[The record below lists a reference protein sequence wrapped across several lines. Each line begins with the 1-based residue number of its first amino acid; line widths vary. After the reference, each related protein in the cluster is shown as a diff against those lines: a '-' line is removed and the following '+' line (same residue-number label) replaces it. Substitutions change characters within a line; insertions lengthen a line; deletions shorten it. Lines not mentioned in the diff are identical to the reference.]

1 MYIFR
6 ISYLSIMVFCWI
18 LVSCSAE
25 ESEVAANAM
34 DASTSLLVD
43 EPIELTPEQF
53 AMADMK
59 LAKPEWREFPEII
72 SANGLL
78 EVPIN
83 KQASVSARVGGY
95 AQQVQLVPGHRV
107 RKGQV
112 LFYLENPAF
121 IKMQEEYLE
130 ASEKRKYLQ
139 VDFERQQTLANE
151 NIASE
156 KNLLEATS
164 DFRIIEAKCA
174 SLKAQLA
181 LINIDAEQ
189 LTPQNLVSSVGVIAP
204 ISGYLTAVDVVQGMF
219 LDPGHIA
226 VEIADTDQLEIVL
239 DVFEKD
245 IMAIKEGQ
253 AIFFSIPNA
262 KVTTV
267 FEAKVRH
274 IEQALD
280 LEKRVVHVS
289 GFYSNTNE
297 NNRLLPGMYVNARI
311 HTTASRSMAVPESA
325 LVKEGGTTFLL
336 VQTNKEAD
344 KLSFEKRAVETGTL
358 QNGWVQLMDDQLVS
372 TDELILVEGAFNLIG
387 ID

>member
-6 ISYLSIMVFCWI
+6 ISYLPIVVFCWI

-25 ESEVAANAM
+25 EPEVAANAM
-34 DASTSLLVD
+34 DTSTSILVD

-53 AMADMK
+53 AMANMK

-112 LFYLENPAF
+112 LFYLENLAF

-139 VDFERQQTLANE
+139 ADFERQQTLANE

-156 KNLLEATS
+156 KNLLGATS
-164 DFRIIEAKCA
+164 DYRIIEAKCE

-181 LINIDAEQ
+181 LINIDAEK
-189 LTPQNLVSSVGVIAP
+189 LTPQNLVSSVGVVAP
-204 ISGYLTAVDVVQGMF
+204 MSGYLTAVDVVQGMF
-219 LDPGHIA
+219 LDAGHIA
-226 VEIADTDQLEIVL
+226 VKISDTQQLNIVL

-245 IMAIKEGQ
+245 IMAVKVGQ
-253 AIFFSIPNA
+253 SIFFSLPNV

-267 FEAKVRH
+267 FEAKVQQ

-280 LEKRVVHVS
+280 MEKRVVHVS
-289 GFYSNTNE
+289 GLYNNTNDD
-297 NNRLLPGMYVNARI
+297 NRLLPGMYINARI
-311 HTTASRSMAVPESA
+311 HTTANRSMAVPESA
-325 LVKEGGTTFLL
+325 LVKEGGITYLL
-336 VQTNKEAD
+336 VQKKGEAA
-344 KLSFEKRAVETGTL
+344 KLSFEKRAVEVGTS
-358 QNGWVQLMDDQLVS
+358 QNGWMQLMDDQVVS
-372 TDELILVEGAFNLIG
+372 TEEMVLVEGAFNLIG
-387 ID
+387 IE